1 MSTKLTQQDLKIYA
15 SERLHDGDDGGG
27 RMTNQELS
35 GADNELFHPI
45 SDVDRVMGAF
55 HCRLLYPAVLRND
68 KEPLYGAHVIISRPP
83 KLKNVSFLC
92 FAAENYGEEKRDA
105 LPRMTAYSV
114 PTIESAM
121 TLLGNPLKG
130 TRMVQAYQ
138 EPSDPLPQI
147 GQRYALSSAT
157 DTDYFRILNI
167 EHQVRTFYDE
177 NSQSFEKRVVQMETT
192 APLQH
197 DHTGLEYPVKRYAQ
211 SASRILETQVADSMR
226 YYGVRP
232 IVENI
237 VTDDQTVRLDTVY
250 GQLVPTSVVET
261 AVADLYPVG
270 SQCLIA
276 IGGADALLVSG
287 RIYINNIG
295 DRLFLPYAVMPGSV
309 SIQYT
314 QAFTTLTATDD
325 GAGNIISSYLTAKI
339 DYTTGEIW
347 FINKSFTILNSI
359 HGKRAV
365 YLSQADYTAQIPITD
380 SNQGTE
386 WSPYLLPKP
395 AMGSVA
401 VSFLSGQEW
410 YVIKDR
416 GDGYLF
422 DNAGNGC
429 GRLTRDGSLVVS
441 LPELPDVGSNIVV
454 GWVPDHWY
462 KSFDGQ
468 DNTAANI
475 SPQNTEVNL
484 ALFAE
489 PYTNIKPLTVRL
501 TLRTAQGDKTLT
513 DNGAGLVSGDGYTGR
528 VDYAAGQ
535 IYLDNATGVTTIDAA
550 LQRYTATPE
559 MKTIVLEE
567 DATQLYGVMGEVQ
580 AGTVYLACVVK
591 RVDTAGRVV
600 EIVPRVELVG

>member
-35 GADNELFHPI
+35 GADNELFNPI

-55 HCRLLYPAVLRND
+55 DCRLLYPAVLRND

-83 KLKNVSFLC
+83 KLKNVSFLA

-138 EPSDPLPQI
+138 AVEEPVPQV
-147 GQRYALSSAT
+147 GQRYALSNNT
-157 DTDYFRILNI
+157 DTDYFRILNL
-167 EHQVRTFYDE
+167 EHAVRTFYDE
-177 NSQSFEKRVVQMETT
+177 NGNPFQKRVVKMETT
-192 APLQH
+192 APLPH
-197 DHTGLEYPVKRYAQ
+197 DHTGLDYPVKRYARPD
-211 SASRILETQVADSMR
+211 SRLLETQVADSMR

-237 VTDDQTVRLDTVY
+237 VADDQTVRLDTVY
-250 GQLVPTSVVET
+250 EQLVPTSTIET
-261 AVADLYPVG
+261 AYADQYPIG
-270 SQCLIA
+270 TNCFIP
-276 IGGADALLVSG
+276 IGGGVKTLVGELASFSK
-287 RIYINNIG
+287 RI
-295 DRLFLPYAVMPGSV
+295 FLPFSVMPGTVKIVGRYNDV
-309 SIQYT
+309 SY
-314 QAFTTLTATDD
+314 DD
-325 GAGNIISSYLTAKI
+325 GNGNIVGDRTGKI
-339 DYTTGEIW
+339 DYATGEIEGDEN
-347 FINKSFTILNSI
+347 FYIRSI
-359 HGKRAV
+359 SAEPAV
-365 YLSQADYTAQIPITD
+365 YIANADYTAQIPIKDT
-380 SNQGTE
+380 NQGTE

-395 AMGSVA
+395 AIGSVA
-401 VSFLSGQEW
+401 VSFLSGQDW

-462 KSFDGQ
+462 KTFDGQ
-468 DNTAANI
+468 AAGAATVA
-475 SPQNTEVNL
+475 PQNTAVNL
-484 ALFAE
+484 AVLAME
-489 PYTNIKPLTVRL
+489 QPNIKPNTVEL
-501 TLRTAQGDKTLT
+501 TLHTSSGDKVLT
-513 DNGAGLVSGDGYTGR
+513 DNGSGGVSGNGYTGR
-528 VDYAAGQ
+528 VDYATGQ
-535 IYLDNATGVTTIDAA
+535 IYLDNAAGVTSIDADF
-550 LQRYTATPE
+550 QRYTATPE

-580 AGTVYLACVVK
+580 AGAVYLALVVK
-591 RVDTAGRVV
+591 RVDTAGREVKMIPM
-600 EIVPRVELVG
+600 EMWSSN

>member
-27 RMTNQELS
+27 RMTRQELS
-35 GADNELFHPI
+35 GADNELFNPI

-55 HCRLLYPAVLRND
+55 DCRLLYPAVLRND

-83 KLKNVSFLC
+83 KLKNVSFLA

-138 EPSDPLPQI
+138 DPDYEVPQV

-157 DTDYFRILNI
+157 DTDYFRILNL
-167 EHQVRTFYDE
+167 EHQVRTFYED
-177 NSQSFEKRVVQMETT
+177 NGNPFQKRVVKMETT
-192 APLQH
+192 VPLPH
-197 DHTGLEYPVKRYAQ
+197 DHTGLDYPVKSYARPG
-211 SASRILETQVADSMR
+211 SRLMETQVADSMR

-237 VTDDQTVRLDTVY
+237 VADDQTVRLDTVY
-250 GQLVPTSVVET
+250 EQLVPTSTIET
-261 AVADLYPVG
+261 AYADQYPIG
-270 SQCLIA
+270 TNCFIA
-276 IGGADALLVSG
+276 ISRERLLTTLGLKALGKTV
-287 RIYINNIG
+287 Y
-295 DRLFLPYAVMPGSV
+295 LPYCVMPGSLRCV
-309 SIQYT
+309 R
-314 QAFTTLTATDD
+314 D
-325 GAGNIISSYLTAKI
+325 GGNERGR
-339 DYTTGEIW
+339 DNGTGEIV
-347 FINKSFTILNSI
+347 FNN
-359 HGKRAV
+359 GKIGRIDYKTGELSLPNDVGGYNTLFLYGEPAV
-365 YLSQADYTAQIPITD
+365 YLVNADYTAQIPIKDT
-380 SNQGTE
+380 NQGTE
-386 WSPYLLPKP
+386 WAPYLLPKP

-401 VSFLSGQEW
+401 VSFLAGQDW

-454 GWVPDHWY
+454 GWVPDNWY

-468 DNTAANI
+468 DNTAATV
-475 SPQNTEVNL
+475 SPQNMALNL
-484 ALFAE
+484 AVFAT
-489 PYTNIKPLTVRL
+489 PYTNIKPNTVEL
-501 TLRTAQGDKTLT
+501 TLHTSSGDKTLT
-513 DNGAGLVSGDGYTGR
+513 DDGRGVVSGNGYTGR

-550 LQRYTATPE
+550 LQRYTATPA
-559 MKTIVLEE
+559 MQTITLEE
-567 DATQLYGVMGEVQ
+567 DATQIYGVMGAVQ
-580 AGTVYLACVVK
+580 AGAVEIAAVVK
-591 RVDTAGRVV
+591 RVDTMGREVKVMPMEMWSAG
-600 EIVPRVELVG
+600 